1 MADTGVDHKR
11 SPIGAL
17 TSLRFFAA
25 FAVLFLHSGSHEL
38 EGRGLLPGPL
48 GTFFANGYLGVSFFF
63 VLSGFI
69 LTYVYLDEL
78 KGRTSLVKFYL
89 ARFAR
94 VYPVYL
100 LSIILMTPLVAPT
113 SFWLDAPQF
122 ILLQMWPPLGANDFL
137 NWNGPAWTL
146 SVELLFYLAFPA
158 LLALLAP
165 LRASRV
171 MVVAII
177 LCVAMAAGR
186 LSSISSISDAPFAF
200 LGYIPAPV
208 LRLPE
213 FIFGICL
220 ALVYARGAFPTG
232 LSWAPL
238 AAIIA
243 TCGIIA
249 ASRSPWIAPFAT
261 IGFGLVIFSTAAW
274 LRAGVMSRF
283 LNSKKMLLLGGA
295 SYSLYLL
302 QSPVRA
308 WVRVI
313 LVGNLESIGRT
324 CYLPIMICV
333 SIVTFLRFEE
343 PMRRWIKSLAA
354 TRVISAKGA

>member
-1 MADTGVDHKR
+1 MADMGVDHNR

-78 KGRTSLVKFYL
+78 NGRTALVKFYL

-100 LSIILMTPLVAPT
+100 LSIILMAPVVAPT
-113 SFWLDAPQF
+113 SFKLDAPQF
-122 ILLQMWPPLGANDFL
+122 VLLQMWPPLGANDFL

-186 LSSISSISDAPFAF
+186 LSSISSMAEAPFAF

-220 ALVYARGAFPTG
+220 ALVFARGDFPSG

-243 TCGIIA
+243 TCGMLA
-249 ASRSPWIAPFAT
+249 ASRSLWIAPFAT

-302 QSPVRA
+302 QAPVRA
-308 WVRVI
+308 LLRAVM
-313 LVGNLESIGRT
+313 VGGLESTGRVV
-324 CYLPIMICV
+324 YLPLMIV
-333 SIVTFLRFEE
+333 ISIVVFRYYEE

>member
-1 MADTGVDHKR
+1 MADAASDHKR
-11 SPIGAL
+11 SLIGAL

-69 LTYVYLDEL
+69 LTYIYLDEL
-78 KGRTSLVKFYL
+78 VGRKSLVKFYL

-100 LSIILMTPLVAPT
+100 LSIVLMSPFVAPT
-113 SFWLDAPQF
+113 SFALDAPQF
-122 ILLQMWPPLGANDFL
+122 FLLQMWPPLAANDLL

-158 LLALLAP
+158 LLALMAP
-165 LRASRV
+165 LRAVGVIAVATV
-171 MVVAII
+171 MILAI
-177 LCVAMAAGR
+177 VAGR
-186 LSSISSISDAPFAF
+186 LSSISSIGDAPFAF
-200 LGYIPAPV
+200 LGYFPAPV

-220 ALVYARGAFPTG
+220 ALVFTRRVVPTG
-232 LSWAPL
+232 HFWAPHI
-238 AAIIA
+238 AIIA
-243 TCGIIA
+243 TCSVLA
-249 ASRSPWIAPFAT
+249 FSRSPWVAPFAT
-261 IGFGLVIFSTAAW
+261 LCFGFVIYATAAW
-274 LRAGVMSRF
+274 LREGLMSRF
-283 LNSKKMLLLGGA
+283 LNSKSMLLLGGA

-302 QSPVRA
+302 QAPVRLI
-308 WVRVI
+308 VRAVFQ
-313 LVGNLESIGRT
+313 GALEPLGRFA
-324 CYLPIMICV
+324 YLPLMIGV
-333 SIVTFLRFEE
+333 SIVAFLYFEE
-343 PMRRWIKSLAA
+343 PMRRRIKSLGLK
-354 TRVISAKGA
+354 INGA